1 MLHALLVAL
10 CSAGYLLMVL
20 CCLYKRDSGA
30 LAARLRTQRII
41 ATLDMEECQDHAAQ
55 SDDASLASE
64 RCAGP
69 NPTANL

>member
-20 CCLYKRDSGA
+20 CCLYKRDSVA
-30 LAARLRTQRII
+30 LAARLRTERIL
-41 ATLDMEECQDHAAQ
+41 ATLDMEECRDDASQ
-55 SDDASLASE
+55 SDTSLASE

-69 NPTANL
+69 NQTANL